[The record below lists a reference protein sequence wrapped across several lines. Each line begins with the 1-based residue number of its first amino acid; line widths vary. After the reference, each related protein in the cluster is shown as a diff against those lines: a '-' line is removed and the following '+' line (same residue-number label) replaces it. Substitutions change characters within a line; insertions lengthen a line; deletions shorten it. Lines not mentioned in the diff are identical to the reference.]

1 MTDQNDL
8 SRLDELEARQAFQ
21 DDTIAS
27 LNQALIDQEKRLTR
41 LEKMLDLII
50 ERVRQSEPDIATSS
64 EEPPPPHY

>member
-1 MTDQNDL
+1 MNEHTEP

-27 LNQALIDQEKRLTR
+27 LNQALIEQEKRLTR

-50 ERVRQSEPDIATSS
+50 ERVRQSEPDAAFSS